1 MLHSKGKKLPK
12 IKINHLELINEF
24 SLALRKE
31 MHLQAWTSKILAEN
45 LNVGER
51 TVKDWLMAKRLPNS
65 RDLLKL
71 MRISSHVKF
80 FVWKNSELGTERKE
94 LEQNLFMILQLVEK
108 SFRLI

>member
-12 IKINHLELINEF
+12 IRINRLELINEF

-31 MHLQAWTSKILAEN
+31 MHQQAWTSKILAEN
-45 LNVGER
+45 LNVSER

-65 RDLLKL
+65 QDLLKL
-71 MRISSHVKF
+71 MRISSYVKF
-80 FVWKNSELGTERKE
+80 FVWKNSELGTEKKE